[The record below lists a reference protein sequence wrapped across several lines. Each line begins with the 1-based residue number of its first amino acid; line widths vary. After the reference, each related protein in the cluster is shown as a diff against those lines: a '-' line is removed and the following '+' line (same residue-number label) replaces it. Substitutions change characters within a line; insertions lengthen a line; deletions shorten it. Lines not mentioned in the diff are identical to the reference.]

1 MFRLLAS
8 VLRMTGEIAVVESI
22 AQTVRGLAIDA
33 ALAAIAGLAAIAM
46 LACLA
51 ASLWIWGEA
60 AYGPIIAPLL
70 VAGALAVI
78 ALVCVLAMAR
88 PKRRKTTSTRRAVRA
103 ASDQALE
110 PVRLAGAA
118 ARGFVQGLAG
128 EPAHRR

>member
-22 AQTVRGLAIDA
+22 AQTVRSLAIDA
-33 ALAAIAGLAAIAM
+33 ALAMLAGLAAIGVIF
-46 LACLA
+46 CLA
-51 ASLWIWGEA
+51 ASLWIWGQG
-60 AYGPIIAPLL
+60 AYGPVIAPLL
-70 VAGALAVI
+70 VAGMLAVLALI
-78 ALVCVLAMAR
+78 AILAMAR
-88 PKRRKTTSTRRAVRA
+88 PKRRKSTSTRRAVRR

-128 EPAHRR
+128 EPAPRR